1 MDELTPQAEIP
12 QMTTPAELTAA
23 PPPLPEVPKRDLRW
37 VFVGQ
42 NGIRAGWGMLLFAL
56 IFVAA
61 AFLLGSLLKLLL
73 HPKPMPRNADLP
85 PRIGLISEGLQALC
99 VFVATAVMAL
109 IEKRPVLS
117 YGYQGTARAARFVF
131 GLVWGFVAISALVFS
146 LWKAGLL
153 GFDGQLLHGE
163 LMWRYAAEWGV
174 MFLIVGIFEESLL
187 RGYLQFTLKR
197 ASGSG
202 GERYCCRSFS
212 DSDMG
217 AIRENRRWD
226 CLPRGRSGWSSA

>member
-23 PPPLPEVPKRDLRW
+23 PPPLPEAPKRDLRW

-42 NGIRAGWGMLLFAL
+42 NGIRAGWGMLLFVL
-56 IFVAA
+56 IFVARRFCWEA
-61 AFLLGSLLKLLL
+61 CSSYFSIQNRCRG
-73 HPKPMPRNADLP
+73 MRRLP
-85 PRIGLISEGLQALC
+85 PRIGLISEGLQAFC

-109 IEKRPVLS
+109 IEQRPVLA

-131 GLVWGFVAISALVFS
+131 GLVWGFVAISALVFR

-174 MFLIVGIFEESLL
+174 MFLIVG
-187 RGYLQFTLKR
+187 TL
-197 ASGSG
+197 
-202 GERYCCRSFS
+202 
-212 DSDMG
+212 
-217 AIRENRRWD
+217 
-226 CLPRGRSGWSSA
+226 